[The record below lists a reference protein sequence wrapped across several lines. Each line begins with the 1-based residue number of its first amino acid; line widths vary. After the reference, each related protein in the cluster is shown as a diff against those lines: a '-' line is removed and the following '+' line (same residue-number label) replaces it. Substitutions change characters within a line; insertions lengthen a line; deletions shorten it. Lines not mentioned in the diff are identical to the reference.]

1 MRGATTLVTG
11 VPRPLAASDTG
22 TPRRG
27 NVPVT
32 SITGRPPAATVTTGQ
47 PMAYFFPFLA
57 RLLAGS
63 AQMAPRASS

>member
-32 SITGRPPAATVTTGQ
+32 SITGRPPAATVTTGH
-47 PMAYFFPFLA
+47 PMLFSYL
-57 RLLAGS
+57 S
-63 AQMAPRASS
+63 AVVAVAAVTAHIAASS